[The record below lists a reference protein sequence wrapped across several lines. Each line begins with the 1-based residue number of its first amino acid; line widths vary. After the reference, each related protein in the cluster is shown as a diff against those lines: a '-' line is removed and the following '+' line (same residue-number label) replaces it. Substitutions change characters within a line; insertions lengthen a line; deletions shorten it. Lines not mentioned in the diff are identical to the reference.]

1 MKNKFKNSENRDKQW
16 LSVESERFMIFMRPT
31 SLTDFRKPWG
41 KITLFKEFEPPL
53 DLKNQFYQKGIIC
66 KKVNNFLL

>member
-1 MKNKFKNSENRDKQW
+1 
-16 LSVESERFMIFMRPT
+16 MRPT